1 MSVPVVRQRSLLP
14 IGAGGTLEGWMDED
28 AASAAGQLFGSG
40 PCGVLVIDAREL
52 LSSTARVVGAAL
64 GELHFKAWMALITL
78 HVVHG
83 MPEDGRATTTL
94 GELARL
100 VWGGRRERSG
110 KDTFA
115 LLEVMHDLRDAKFT
129 VPGYDLVNQRPAA
142 GVSDTSLLI
151 NLFVDETILKGY
163 TAEKARREL
172 AQGKRALIAA
182 HRKREV
188 SAARL
193 QRELAKLDGEAAQ
206 IERVDRAVF
215 GKQLGGKGRGTLAW
229 RMHPDYT
236 QRLGETELRR
246 FDWTKAQAMRGVAL
260 TLWMGFTS
268 PRMPYRP
275 VFDAP
280 QDLELVE
287 IPLTIEHCHALGV
300 RASTDAA
307 RRRTFN
313 EAGARVCAADKTF
326 KAFEAHGGRGMDSF
340 LRVVRIPPAQAPL
353 DRPGPRPAP
362 GQLMLT
368 SGA

>member
-1 MSVPVVRQRSLLP
+1 
-14 IGAGGTLEGWMDED
+14 MDDD
-28 AASAAGQLFGSG
+28 AATAAGQLFGSG

-52 LSSTARVVGAAL
+52 LSSTARVVGAQL
-64 GELHFKAWMALITL
+64 GELHFKAWMALVTL

-94 GELARL
+94 GELSRL
-100 VWGGRRERSG
+100 VWGSGRERSG
-110 KDTFA
+110 KDSHA
-115 LLEVMHDLRDAKFT
+115 LLEVMHDLREATFT

-151 NLFVDETILKGY
+151 NLYVDETILKGY
-163 TAEKARREL
+163 TAHKRRREL
-172 AQGKRALIAA
+172 AR
-182 HRKREV
+182 R
-188 SAARL
+188 
-193 QRELAKLDGEAAQ
+193 QRELGSAVAVNVFDVDADHGLD
-206 IERVDRAVF
+206 RVAF

-236 QRLGETELRR
+236 QRLGEAELRR

-275 VFDAP
+275 VFEAP
-280 QDLELVE
+280 EHLEIVE
-287 IPLTIEHCHALGV
+287 IPLTLEHCHALGV

-326 KAFEAHGGRGMDSF
+326 KAFEAHGGRGRDSF
-340 LRVVRIPPAQAPL
+340 LRVIRKPPARSPL
-353 DRPGPRPAP
+353 ERPPVTATDRAA
-362 GQLMLT
+362 QLTLT
-368 SGA
+368 A